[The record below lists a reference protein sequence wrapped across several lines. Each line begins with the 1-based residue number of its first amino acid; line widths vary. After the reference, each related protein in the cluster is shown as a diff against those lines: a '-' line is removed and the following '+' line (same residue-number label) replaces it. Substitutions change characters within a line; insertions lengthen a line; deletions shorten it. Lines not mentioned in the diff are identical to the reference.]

1 MSNNMKTEE
10 LFKYYTSILNEE
22 VEGGSPDATDIAEM
36 PQDALTPDPAEMTAE
51 GEKVLC
57 ELLVQAFLH
66 EPPSDDAA
74 IAKEL
79 QADIDTD
86 PKAVIAKIR
95 NLLQMSE
102 GDMKETLAL

>member
-1 MSNNMKTEE
+1 MKTEK
-10 LFKYYTSILNEE
+10 LFKYYNSFLNEN
-22 VEGGSPDATDIAEM
+22 VEGGEPDATDVAEM
-36 PQDALTPDPAEMTAE
+36 PADAMAPDPSEMTSE
-51 GEKVLC
+51 GEKVIV

-79 QADIDTD
+79 QADIETD
-86 PKAVIAKIR
+86 PKVVIAKIR

-102 GDMKETLAL
+102 GDMKETLAQA